1 MATSPDGA
9 SFWRRLPAFV
19 IDLVLPPAIVLV
31 GTFIFER
38 STSIIPAQA
47 IQNALM
53 VVALY
58 LYHLI
63 FIAALGRTPG
73 KMLLGLRVADGRG
86 HKPNFGQVLLR
97 ETVGKTISAAPIFLG
112 FLWAWWDKE
121 GRTWHDR
128 MSGTGVMGNRS

>member
-1 MATSPDGA
+1 M
-9 SFWRRLPAFV
+9 
-19 IDLVLPPAIVLV
+19 LV

-58 LYHLI
+58 LYHLL

-97 ETVGKTISAAPIFLG
+97 ELVGKTISAAPIFLG
-112 FLWAWWDKE
+112 FLWALWDKE

-128 MSGTGVMGNRS
+128 MSGTWVMGNRS

>member
-1 MATSPDGA
+1 MAPANGGA

-58 LYHLI
+58 LYHLL

-97 ETVGKTISAAPIFLG
+97 ELVGKTISAAPIFLG

-121 GRTWHDR
+121 GRAWHDR
-128 MSGTGVMGNRS
+128 MSGTRVMGKQG